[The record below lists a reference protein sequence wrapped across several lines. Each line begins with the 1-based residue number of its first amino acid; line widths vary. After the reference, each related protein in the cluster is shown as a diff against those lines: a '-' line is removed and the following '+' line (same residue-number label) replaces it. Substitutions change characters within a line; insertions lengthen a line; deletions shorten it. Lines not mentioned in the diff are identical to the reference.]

1 MGGGSS
7 TAARRGGGSATRLG
21 MEYLPLERRGLEA
34 RGRAASGQAT
44 GLRIWEDLEP
54 SAGRVRFSV
63 LLLFLMSLA
72 TSVPVSFFTCYSCT
86 PHGRSMYILSCGSG
100 SSELSLWIRE
110 CTSDPN
116 PFEWRTF
123 SLNSLGAL

>member
-1 MGGGSS
+1 VRGGEGQSCQWTGHRIEDLGGSGAVGWS
-7 TAARRGGGSATRLG
+7 GAFLGSSPISHESRNICACVRG
-21 MEYLPLERRGLEA
+21 
-34 RGRAASGQAT
+34 
-44 GLRIWEDLEP
+44 D
-54 SAGRVRFSV
+54 
-63 LLLFLMSLA
+63 
-72 TSVPVSFFTCYSCT
+72 SFFTCCSCT